1 MVRLI
6 GDVVA
11 HGGGHA
17 DKKRRLLEGLCKLIH
32 ADCWVW
38 GLSCQREPG
47 KPQVYVSFLNGG
59 FTEDN
64 FVKLLKAIE
73 HPEMI
78 AITNNYFSELKR
90 ENTHLTRSRYQ
101 ITTPEQMQASG
112 ALEAWKE
119 ANIGATILS
128 LRPLDD
134 LASSAIGLYRHYDKP
149 EFTPRES
156 RIAHIVLAE
165 IPWLHEQGWPDD
177 RGVQVPSLSKR
188 QRLTLNLLTLGHSQK
203 QMAQQMGISMH
214 TVRDYIK
221 DVYRYFDVHSQAE
234 LMSRFY
240 QGNGKDVVKAA

>member
-1 MVRLI
+1 VFSLRPVKLDEADVRAMVRLI

-134 LASSAIGLYRHYDKP
+134 ARVAHRPHRAGGDPVAARTGLAG
-149 EFTPRES
+149 
-156 RIAHIVLAE
+156 
-165 IPWLHEQGWPDD
+165 
-177 RGVQVPSLSKR
+177 
-188 QRLTLNLLTLGHSQK
+188 
-203 QMAQQMGISMH
+203 
-214 TVRDYIK
+214 
-221 DVYRYFDVHSQAE
+221 
-234 LMSRFY
+234 
-240 QGNGKDVVKAA
+240 